1 MLLMWAFMDA
11 LFFRGLTK
19 EPNNQFEQI
28 QKSPA
33 HINRKGIMF
42 RHDSIIICTHK
53 NSLDVKALFLEG
65 GGDFF
70 LGKEDCSLFL
80 KNADTLGL

>member
-1 MLLMWAFMDA
+1 MLLMWAFMGA

-53 NSLDVKALFLEG
+53 NSLDVKALFWG
-65 GGDFF
+65 GGIFF
-70 LGKEDCSLFL
+70 LVKKIVPCS
-80 KNADTLGL
+80 